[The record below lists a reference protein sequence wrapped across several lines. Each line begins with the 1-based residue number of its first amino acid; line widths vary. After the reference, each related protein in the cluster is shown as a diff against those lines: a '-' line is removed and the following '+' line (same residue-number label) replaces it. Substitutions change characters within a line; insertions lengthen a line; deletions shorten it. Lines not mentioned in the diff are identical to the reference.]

1 MFIAYDRWALSDSPF
16 RNCCKRLIYKL
27 ILKESMKT
35 FNWLMAAM
43 MVVALSF
50 VACKD
55 PQPEPEP
62 GPGPDDPTKELTFEA
77 SVSETTRTSAFI
89 NVTPSDLE
97 ADYFCIVY
105 NAFSV
110 EQCATDA
117 ELVAK
122 IYAEISA
129 YAESQDKS
137 FVEYMA
143 ESVKR
148 GALENHEVKGLTQ
161 ATNYYLLVFGVD
173 NANDYAASTPVKMVK
188 FKTAEAQ
195 QSACTFELKSNVYLT
210 TAALTVTPS
219 DNKQSWHLIN
229 LTVDEYNAYTAAD
242 GEYGWSNEEL
252 FQNTLNTELE
262 TLEGEGLS
270 NDEIALKL
278 FHTGMRTLNVSGLQA
293 KTQYTTFV
301 AGVNYENG
309 EAYVTTAPK
318 ELRYRS
324 GEAAT
329 SDLTFDIEVSNIEH
343 YSADIRITPS
353 DPNAEYY
360 YYIGYIDSKK
370 KSMKP
375 IDIAN
380 SAVTEYIY
388 YWENYTELKHRD
400 PVTGVIDLTGDNKFE
415 MDIAETE
422 YYVVAF
428 SFEPN
433 PTYGQ
438 VINEEAGEYDENPGT
453 ITSAPV
459 YVSFKSAE
467 QGDPMT
473 AEFKF
478 SASDVGPYDFYME
491 IEASDPT
498 IYYQPGVAYAEGFD
512 PQAAID
518 ASSGML
524 SQLMQMCMES
534 QNPCLTIHEALEK
547 LCYNYYHN
555 GSRGFNVAN
564 LNPEKEY
571 IGYVLAIDAT
581 TGKFARCIYSDVIAK
596 TTALGSV
603 TPELELLGVYNGN
616 DENGTIFGDADLTL
630 GRPIVAVKLNN
641 VEGATALY
649 SAISTDPYVDVAA
662 LPHRYIISEFRDYW
676 QEVNLTVPYHFFVAD
691 WDMEQTVLA
700 YAKDANGH
708 EAGVGMLAVKPV
720 DSGDINELKG
730 YVDAVNNATPKAA
743 AKSLV
748 YDEVA
753 NAPVM
758 ECVWSEEV
766 GAPRAAEV
774 IYHEVEPLA
783 VAVESDVL
791 CVKTVKSFAL

>member
-1 MFIAYDRWALSDSPF
+1 MFIAYDRWALSDRPF
-16 RNCCKRLIYKL
+16 RNCRKRLIYKL

-62 GPGPDDPTKELTFEA
+62 GPGPDGPTTELTFEA

-195 QSACTFELKSNVYLT
+195 QSSCTFELKSNVYLT

-270 NDEIALKL
+270 SDEIALKL
-278 FHTGMRTLNVSGLQA
+278 FHTGMRTLNVSGLEA

-324 GEAAT
+324 GEAAP

-360 YYIGYIDSKK
+360 YYIGYINSQKR
-370 KSMKP
+370 SMKP

-388 YWENYTELKHRD
+388 YWENYTELKRRE
-400 PVTGVIDLTGDNKFE
+400 PSKGIVDLTGDNKVE
-415 MDIAETE
+415 LNIAETE
-422 YYVVAF
+422 YYIVAF
-428 SFEPN
+428 SFEAN

-438 VINEEAGEYDENPGT
+438 LINEETGEYDSNPGT

-459 YVSFKSAE
+459 YVSFMTSE

-473 AEFKF
+473 AEFTF
-478 SASDVGPYDFYME
+478 SASNIGPYGFSFD
-491 IEASDPT
+491 IEAEDPT
-498 IYYQPGVAYAEGFD
+498 IYYQPGIAYAEGFD
-512 PQAAID
+512 PQDAID
-518 ASSGML
+518 ASSATL
-524 SQLMQMCMES
+524 AQIIQMCMEGQS
-534 QNPCLTIHEALEK
+534 PSLTIHEALEERCSH
-547 LCYNYYHN
+547 LYRN
-555 GSRGFNVAN
+555 GSGHFNVGN
-564 LNPEKEY
+564 LTPEREY
-571 IGYVLAIDAT
+571 IAYVLTIDAN

>member
-55 PQPEPEP
+55 PQPEP
-62 GPGPDDPTKELTFEA
+62 GPGPDVPTPTELTFEA

-173 NANDYAASTPVKMVK
+173 NANDYAASTAVKMVK

-195 QSACTFELKSNVYLT
+195 QSSCTFELKSNVYLT

-270 NDEIALKL
+270 SDEIALKL

-324 GEAAT
+324 GEAAE
-329 SDLTFDIEVSNIEH
+329 SDLTFDIEISNIEH

-360 YYIGYIDSKK
+360 YYIGYINSQKR
-370 KSMKP
+370 SMKP
-375 IDIAN
+375 IDIAT

-388 YWENYTELKHRD
+388 YWENYTELKRRE
-400 PVTGVIDLTGDNKFE
+400 PSKGIVDLTGDNKVE
-415 MDIAETE
+415 LNIAETE

-428 SFEPN
+428 SFEAN

-438 VINEEAGEYDENPGT
+438 LINEETGEYDSNPGT

-459 YVSFKSAE
+459 YVSFMTSE

-473 AEFKF
+473 AEFTF
-478 SASDVGPYDFYME
+478 SASNIGPYGFSFD
-491 IEASDPT
+491 IEAEDPT
-498 IYYQPGVAYAEGFD
+498 IYYQPGIAYAEGFD
-512 PQAAID
+512 PQDAID
-518 ASSGML
+518 ASSATL
-524 SQLMQMCMES
+524 AQIIQMCMEGQS
-534 QNPCLTIHEALEK
+534 PSLTIHEALEERCSH
-547 LCYNYYHN
+547 LYRN
-555 GSRGFNVAN
+555 GSGHFNVGN
-564 LNPEKEY
+564 LTPEREY
-571 IGYVLAIDAT
+571 IAYVLTIDAN
-581 TGKFARCIYSDVIAK
+581 TGKFARCVYSDVIAK
-596 TTALGSV
+596 TTSLGSV

-700 YAKDANGH
+700 YAQDANGH
-708 EAGVGMLAVKPV
+708 EAGVGLLAVKPV
-720 DSGDINELKG
+720 DSGDINELKE